1 MDEYISHY
9 YEANSHAKTVYYG
22 NITNRLELRKKLNC
36 KSFKWY
42 MENIYPDL
50 ILPNDQSKPVEKYQR
65 YFLPVFKVLHCTYR
79 DAIWINPDIICAIFW
94 PSKNPFPNAL
104 LLAPLRSSANIVL
117 NKQEIRITRY
127 IRKRVTVL
135 SQYMMGID
143 KIFSCKRTIFLQRTM
158 LSHKLCRA
166 CIETAISMHC
176 ANALVDIYDWF
187 FLL

>member
-94 PSKNPFPNAL
+94 PSKNPFRHTCCNEVRTVNFTFYL
-104 LLAPLRSSANIVL
+104 HSKVEMMIW
-117 NKQEIRITRY
+117 NKNETFF
-127 IRKRVTVL
+127 
-135 SQYMMGID
+135 QYLI
-143 KIFSCKRTIFLQRTM
+143 IQ
-158 LSHKLCRA
+158 
-166 CIETAISMHC
+166 
-176 ANALVDIYDWF
+176 
-187 FLL
+187 

>member
-79 DAIWINPDIICAIFW
+79 DAIWINPDIIRATFW
-94 PSKNPFPNAL
+94 PSKNPFRHTYCNEVWVMRTVNFKFYL
-104 LLAPLRSSANIVL
+104 HSKVEMMIW
-117 NKQEIRITRY
+117 NKNETF
-127 IRKRVTVL
+127 
-135 SQYMMGID
+135 
-143 KIFSCKRTIFLQRTM
+143 FS
-158 LSHKLCRA
+158 
-166 CIETAISMHC
+166 IS
-176 ANALVDIYDWF
+176 LYDSF
-187 FLL
+187 STGA

>member
-79 DAIWINPDIICAIFW
+79 DAVWINPDIICAIFW
-94 PSKNPFPNAL
+94 PSKNPFRHTCCNEVRTVNL
-104 LLAPLRSSANIVL
+104 HFIYTRKLKWYEIKMRLFSVSHYTIV
-117 NKQEIRITRY
+117 
-127 IRKRVTVL
+127 
-135 SQYMMGID
+135 
-143 KIFSCKRTIFLQRTM
+143 FLQGR
-158 LSHKLCRA
+158 K
-166 CIETAISMHC
+166 
-176 ANALVDIYDWF
+176 
-187 FLL
+187 

>member
-65 YFLPVFKVLHCTYR
+65 YLLHFVAFFHVASLFLYRGRQQKSGGRQQKSSRADKQHC
-79 DAIWINPDIICAIFW
+79 
-94 PSKNPFPNAL
+94 FP
-104 LLAPLRSSANIVL
+104 
-117 NKQEIRITRY
+117 
-127 IRKRVTVL
+127 
-135 SQYMMGID
+135 
-143 KIFSCKRTIFLQRTM
+143 
-158 LSHKLCRA
+158 
-166 CIETAISMHC
+166 
-176 ANALVDIYDWF
+176 
-187 FLL
+187 

>member
-1 MDEYISHY
+1 MTKVPIFFLKVWMDEYISHY

-79 DAIWINPDIICAIFW
+79 DAI
-94 PSKNPFPNAL
+94 
-104 LLAPLRSSANIVL
+104 
-117 NKQEIRITRY
+117 
-127 IRKRVTVL
+127 
-135 SQYMMGID
+135 
-143 KIFSCKRTIFLQRTM
+143 
-158 LSHKLCRA
+158 
-166 CIETAISMHC
+166 
-176 ANALVDIYDWF
+176 
-187 FLL
+187 